1 MKKFPDWF
9 FNQSDWQEKTLGEVC
24 EFSRGGNISK
34 KNLSEKGTPCILYG
48 ELYTFY
54 KEIADKIKSFTDV
67 EEKKLTLGKSGDIL
81 MPLSG
86 ETAEDISVATCVLND
101 KVAYGGDL
109 LILRTSAENDGRFI
123 SYLINSTLKLKI
135 AKIAQ
140 GKSIVHINADNLK
153 ILKIKIPCLEE
164 QKKIAEYFTH
174 LDNAINAQETKLKSW
189 REVKKAMLQKIF
201 AQEYFFT
208 QDNGDKFPA
217 WQEKTLGEVA
227 EITSSKRIFVSEYVS
242 EGVPFIRGQE
252 ISDNSISSSE
262 KFNCYISEERY
273 NEIKN
278 QSGVPQ
284 KNDILITA
292 VGTIGNL
299 YLVEEDKKFY
309 FKDGNI
315 IWIKNFNQSIAANY
329 LKIFMQSYN
338 FKNQILNFAMGGAQ
352 KALTIEKLFN
362 AKIKIPCLEEQKKI
376 AEYFSSLDRIIDAE
390 NKMLEN
396 LRLMKKGLLQK
407 LFV

>member
-9 FNQSDWQEKTLGEVC
+9 FNQSDWQEKTLGEVA
-24 EFSRGGNISK
+24 EINPSNSELPKKFYYIDLESVFKGSLTKNILLEKNSAPSRAQRILKADDVIFQMVRPYQQNNYFFENEKDFPTVASTGYAQLRAKEKILPKFLYFCLYENNFVNQVLFRCVGGTYPAINAED
-34 KNLSEKGTPCILYG
+34 LSQC
-48 ELYTFY
+48 
-54 KEIADKIKSFTDV
+54 KIKFP
-67 EEKKLTLGKSGDIL
+67 
-81 MPLSG
+81 PL
-86 ETAEDISVATCVLND
+86 A
-101 KVAYGGDL
+101 
-109 LILRTSAENDGRFI
+109 
-123 SYLINSTLKLKI
+123 
-135 AKIAQ
+135 
-140 GKSIVHINADNLK
+140 
-153 ILKIKIPCLEE
+153 E
-164 QKKIAEYFTH
+164 QKQIAEYFTH

-278 QSGVPQ
+278 QYGVPQ

-315 IWIKNFNQSIAANY
+315 IWIKNFNQSIAPNY
-329 LKIFMQSYN
+329 LKIFMQS
-338 FKNQILNFAMGGAQ
+338 FDFRNQILNFAMGGAQ